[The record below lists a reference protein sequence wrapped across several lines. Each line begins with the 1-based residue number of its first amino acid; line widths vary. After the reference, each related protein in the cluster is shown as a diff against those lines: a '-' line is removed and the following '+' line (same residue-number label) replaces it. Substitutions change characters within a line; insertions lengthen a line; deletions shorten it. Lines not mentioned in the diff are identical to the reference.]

1 MLRIP
6 LLLFTCLFFLLN
18 TAQSQTKIVGECALE
33 FLIKKE
39 NTSDTI
45 GHKVVFIKGDQCK
58 TILQTPQLVQ
68 SLYFNLQQTTAS
80 ITKDIGA
87 SHFLQV
93 INFPPFNQPNL
104 ISMKELNA
112 DSTLKILGYNCKSV
126 ELKWSD
132 GVIYQIWYTA
142 EIATTVNTFELAFKE
157 VPGLVLAYTIIPA
170 LGSPIQ
176 YQATKI
182 DLSPISLNQF
192 NINKELYQI
201 ID

>member
-1 MLRIP
+1 
-6 LLLFTCLFFLLN
+6 LLN

-68 SLYFNLQQTTAS
+68 SLYFNLQQATAS

-157 VPGLVLAYTIIPA
+157 VPGLVLVYTIIPA